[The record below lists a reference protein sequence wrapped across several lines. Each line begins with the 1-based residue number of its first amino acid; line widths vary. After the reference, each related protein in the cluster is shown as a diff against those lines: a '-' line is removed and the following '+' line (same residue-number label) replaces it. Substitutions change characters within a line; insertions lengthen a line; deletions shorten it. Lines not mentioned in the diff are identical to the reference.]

1 MKKKNIIWGILLV
14 LIAVFALCILYDCV
28 LPPENNSSDTENS
41 TNLYDK
47 ASAFLEQEFHRVYDQ
62 YYDIQNLTISNW
74 EENGDEATFFYN
86 MTYIYYNRD
95 PDTVEY
101 IQKAKAEDLEKYK
114 VLYDDY
120 LKEHEANYEFK
131 VVSNGDNI
139 DLYSNIAPKG
149 VEWVPTKIDDYIMSN
164 WD

>member
-1 MKKKNIIWGILLV
+1 MKKKGIILVVLLV
-14 LIAVFALCILYDCV
+14 IVAVAILCLNYASA
-28 LPPENNSSDTENS
+28 PS
-41 TNLYDK
+41 TDADNPVTLYDK
-47 ASAFLEQEFHRVYDQ
+47 TTAFLEQEFHRVYDP
-62 YYDIQNLTISNW
+62 YYDIQSLTISNW
-74 EENGDEATFFYN
+74 EENGNEATFFYK

-101 IQKAKAEDLEKYK
+101 IQKAKEKGQEQYK
-114 VLYDDY
+114 ILYDDY
-120 LKEHEANYEFK
+120 LKEHEANYQFK
-131 VVSNGDNI
+131 VVLNGDTI